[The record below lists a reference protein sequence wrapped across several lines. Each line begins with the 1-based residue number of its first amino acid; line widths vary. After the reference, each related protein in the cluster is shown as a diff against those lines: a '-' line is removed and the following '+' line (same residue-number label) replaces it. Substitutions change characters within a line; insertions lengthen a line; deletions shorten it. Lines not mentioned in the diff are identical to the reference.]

1 MTVCRQSG
9 LWLSSILM
17 AGEVCRRFL
26 WTLVRIES
34 EHAKTRKMPSLGDSD
49 TAKTSDHVDEIMV
62 AVPALQGRARDE
74 AHPWTPTR
82 SWGQI
87 RERVNVARVLSSQRE
102 SGAMA
107 KALDGAM
114 GLRTN
119 SSRSGTPPRTARP
132 GSDRE
137 PPPLHGLRSTLSAA
151 SDGRRQPEPE
161 PQPGLDAASREP
173 PSLPTR
179 TASGRVKQRAQRWES
194 EARP

>member
-1 MTVCRQSG
+1 
-9 LWLSSILM
+9 M

-102 SGAMA
+102 SGTTPSAN
-107 KALDGAM
+107 ALREQFESLSSAEHM
-114 GLRTN
+114 RKEAWKFKLEATN
-119 SSRSGTPPRTARP
+119 G
-132 GSDRE
+132 
-137 PPPLHGLRSTLSAA
+137 
-151 SDGRRQPEPE
+151 
-161 PQPGLDAASREP
+161 
-173 PSLPTR
+173 
-179 TASGRVKQRAQRWES
+179 
-194 EARP
+194 